1 MGLAELTFYALGP
14 LTLGMAWPAFLVF
27 AAGQIVFVFYVK
39 RHGPPAFFWTVA
51 VVIAAVTA
59 LVGLGIASERA
70 WAQLIAREGLQSLAS
85 SPWQRLFDSVR
96 WTTGPTL
103 WMFGLCQVVLVARP
117 RSHLLVATL
126 AAVSGTAL
134 SWAVAIWLVQ
144 QPLPEILLRVLLRL
158 PGTLGI
164 VASALGFAVSGGMW
178 ESTTRL
184 GSSFPVESARGLTRP
199 LKAAR

>member
-126 AAVSGTAL
+126 AAVSGDLVGPTA
-134 SWAVAIWLVQ
+134 ATRNPVA
-144 QPLPEILLRVLLRL
+144 R
-158 PGTLGI
+158 
-164 VASALGFAVSGGMW
+164 SS
-178 ESTTRL
+178 STTRHV
-184 GSSFPVESARGLTRP
+184 GHCGVGAGVCCIGRHVGKHDSPWIVFPC
-199 LKAAR
+199 